1 MNRISRALVD
11 GVKLRQRLL
20 AAVAIAIVVLV
31 LLPSSIELG
40 ARAAITWNAG
50 GISYLVLSFALMS
63 SCDTDCIRKYASI
76 EDEARLVF
84 FIVILLA
91 IVASFTAVFILIGEA
106 KAMSGWPK
114 AWHTGLAAVTVI
126 VSWLVMQI
134 VFMLHYAHDYYGER
148 DEGGIVG
155 GLAFPGDEAPDY
167 WDFFY
172 FTTSIG
178 AASQTSDVEITSKAV
193 RRMVAFQA
201 VLAFVFNTAIVA
213 LAINMASG
221 LV

>member
-1 MNRISRALVD
+1 MNRISRALVN
-11 GVKLRQRLL
+11 GVKLRQRLV
-20 AAVAIAIVVLV
+20 AAIAIAIAMLV
-31 LLPSSIELG
+31 FLPASIELG
-40 ARAAITWNAG
+40 ARAAIAWNAG
-50 GISYLVLSFALMS
+50 GISYLVMTFWLMS
-63 SCDTDCIRKYASI
+63 SCDTDCIRKFASI
-76 EDEARLVF
+76 EDEARLAF

-114 AWHTGLAAVTVI
+114 AWHTGLAALTVI

-148 DEGGIVG
+148 DEGGITG
-155 GLAFPGDEAPDY
+155 GMTFPGDDEPDY

-178 AASQTSDVEITSKAV
+178 AASQTSDVSITSKAV

-201 VLAFVFNTAIVA
+201 VLAFVFNTTVVA
-213 LAINMASG
+213 LAINLASG
-221 LV
+221 LI